1 MICKECK
8 KTINDNVAFC
18 PCCGY
23 IYHPELIEYA
33 YKHHHLKDGYGEINF
48 NPKRT
53 KNRKY
58 KVSINIGWDE
68 VGHPIMKP
76 LKPKMYFD
84 SYEKARD
91 ALEKARNKKHIPG

>member
-1 MICKECK
+1 MICKKCK
-8 KTINDNVAFC
+8 KRINDNVAFC
-18 PCCGY
+18 PNCGY
-23 IYHPELIEYA
+23 LYHPEIIEYA
-33 YKHHHLKDGYGEINF
+33 FLHHHLKDGYGEINY

-58 KVSINIGWDE
+58 RVRIN
-68 VGHPIMKP
+68 VGCDKTGSPIMEP